1 MRRLFVLLGVA
12 FVVTGAVNLGLYTWD
27 LVDQQPVDFELNWVG
42 AHRLVD
48 REPLYDRAASQR
60 DGFELIGPDR
70 FDFSNG
76 ATYASYIGSP
86 ATALLYV
93 PFVPLDH
100 DPAADLYR
108 VVQVALMAASI
119 VIVAFALPPRSRLPG
134 VLVGVG
140 ALLWGYP
147 FAESIGLGQVD
158 GYIMLALAIAIWA
171 SVRDRW
177 RLVGAALG
185 IATLLKISPGLLLL
199 YLVLRGR
206 RTVILPAIVSAASL
220 LAVATVVGR
229 PGDTVKWV
237 TDVLPEVS
245 KGGLLVNNQSIPAWT
260 ARLVG
265 SNQNWLTLETDL
277 GSWRFLAFVVMIA
290 GVAAVFVVRRH
301 RPFVPLELG
310 AVILVALLAGP
321 ITWDHYPTWAI
332 LTLVLMADLT
342 WWEGRRGGEVAA
354 LLAVVAAG
362 LALMWKKTLY
372 PTAAVVQSDWTRRVE
387 SGTKTV
393 GMLAFLA
400 VALWLLAHPPDDLAC
415 EGEPETSARTL
426 EAEEA
431 KSGDAK
437 SGEKGVHAR
446 R

>member
-1 MRRLFVLLGVA
+1 VRRLFVLLGVL
-12 FVVTGAVNLGLYTWD
+12 FVLTGAVNLAVYSSD
-27 LVDQQPVDFELNWVG
+27 LIDHQQPVDFELNWVG
-42 AHRLVD
+42 AHRLVH
-48 REPLYDRAASQR
+48 REPLYDRAASQQ
-60 DGFELIGPDR
+60 DGFRLIGPGR

-108 VVQVALMAASI
+108 AWQVILIGASVVI
-119 VIVAFALPPRSRLPG
+119 TAFALPRRSRLPAA
-134 VLVGVG
+134 LVGAG

-171 SVRDRW
+171 SVRDKW

-185 IATLLKISPGLLLL
+185 IATLLKISPGLLLV

-206 RTVILPAIVSAASL
+206 RAVVLPAIISAGAL
-220 LAVATVVGR
+220 LLLATVVGR

-245 KGGLLVNNQSIPAWT
+245 KGGLLVNNQSIPAWI
-260 ARLVG
+260 ARLFG
-265 SNQNWLTLETDL
+265 GDLNWLSLNADL
-277 GSWRFLAFVVMIA
+277 GAWRFLAFPVMIA
-290 GVAAVFVVRRH
+290 GLAAVFLVRRG

-321 ITWDHYPTWAI
+321 VTWDHYPTWAV
-332 LTLVLMADLT
+332 LALVLMADLR
-342 WWEGRRGGEVAA
+342 WWEGRRVGEVAA
-354 LLAVVAAG
+354 LFVVLAGG

-372 PTAAVVQSDWTRRVE
+372 PTADVIRSDWTRHLE

-400 VALWLLAHPPDDLAC
+400 VALWLLVRPL
-415 EGEPETSARTL
+415 EGAAPEGGPETSARTL
-426 EAEEA
+426 HGEEA
-431 KSGDAK
+431 N
-437 SGEKGVHAR
+437 SGEEGVHAR

>member
-1 MRRLFVLLGVA
+1 VRRLFVLLGVI
-12 FVVTGAVNLGLYTWD
+12 FVITGAVNLSVHSWD
-27 LVDQQPVDFELNWVG
+27 LVVQQPVDFELNWIG

-48 REPLYDRAASQR
+48 REPLYDRAASQQ
-60 DGFELIGPDR
+60 DGFELIGPGR

-100 DPAADLYR
+100 DPAATSYR
-108 VVQVALMAASI
+108 IVQVLLMAASI
-119 VIVAFALPPRSRLPG
+119 VIVSFALPSRSRLPAL
-134 VLVGVG
+134 LVGAG

-147 FAESIGLGQVD
+147 FVESIGLGQVD
-158 GYIMLALAIAIWA
+158 GFVMLALALAIWA

-185 IATLLKISPGLLLL
+185 IAALLKVSPALLLV

-206 RTVILPAIVSAASL
+206 RKVILPAVVSAASL
-220 LAVATVVGR
+220 LAIATAVGR
-229 PGDTVKWV
+229 PADTVKWV

-245 KGGLLVNNQSIPAWT
+245 RGGLLVNNQSIPAWT
-260 ARLVG
+260 ARLFG
-265 SNQNWLTLETDL
+265 SNLHWLSLDADL
-277 GSWRFLAFVVMIA
+277 GAWRFLAFLVMIA
-290 GVAAVFVVRRH
+290 GVAAVYAVRCR
-301 RPFVPLELG
+301 REFVPLELG

-321 ITWDHYPTWAI
+321 ITWDHYPTWAV
-332 LTLVLMADLT
+332 LTLVLMIDLR
-342 WWEGRRGGEVAA
+342 WWDGRRVGEVAA
-354 LLAVVAAG
+354 LLAVVAGG
-362 LALMWKKTLY
+362 LALMWKHTLY

-393 GMLAFLA
+393 GMLALLA
-400 VALWLLAHPPDDLAC
+400 AALWLLAHPPDDVAT
-415 EGEPETSARTL
+415 EGEPDTSARTL
-426 EAEEA
+426 EPDEAGTGEE
-431 KSGDAK
+431 
-437 SGEKGVHAR
+437 GVHAR